1 MHVASKLI
9 SPCPSGVHSDT
20 PDFGKP
26 FPVLLAEVEAC
37 EVLPTAASLCPGMRF
52 SGFAL
57 PAVIVHPL
65 CSGGWG
71 AVPARLTRLP
81 LGPRGTGDCRERT
94 PGYGVGW
101 PLASSKARGSPTASS
116 RFLHVSGSHATIVP
130 DRIFCRPEESG

>member
-57 PAVIVHPL
+57 PAVLVHPL
-65 CSGGWG
+65 CSGGWDMG
-71 AVPARLTRLP
+71 RSSPAAGQFRNRLT
-81 LGPRGTGDCRERT
+81 
-94 PGYGVGW
+94 
-101 PLASSKARGSPTASS
+101 
-116 RFLHVSGSHATIVP
+116 AT
-130 DRIFCRPEESG
+130 RPF